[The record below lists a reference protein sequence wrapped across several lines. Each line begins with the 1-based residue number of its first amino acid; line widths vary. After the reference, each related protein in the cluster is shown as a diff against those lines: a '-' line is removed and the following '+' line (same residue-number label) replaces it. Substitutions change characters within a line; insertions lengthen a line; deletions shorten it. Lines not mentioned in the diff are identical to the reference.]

1 MLPSTMTA
9 MVSQSPSLR
18 TMPSAPRA
26 QLIGA
31 MFAPAQIH
39 ICCSPVESLSASGM
53 GSIAWTSTLSPA
65 RASVAM
71 IAPWPPGRCPV
82 ASRCRNGRDTAPATE
97 TLSRQT
103 ARRTLGN
110 QQEGSEGTGSLVVL
124 GKVWPGAYVDSIRL
138 MQVADALRRFPG
150 VSAVELLIATE
161 ANRRALAGSGLWPS
175 DCHAAGITDL
185 VLAVRAAGEAPAHAA
200 LEAAERLLAERP
212 RPDEAPVDEPC
223 RSIRSAIRRE
233 PGARFTVVS
242 VPGPYAA
249 NEAHQALA
257 AGHHVFI
264 FSDGVTLEEEVRL
277 KRRAAGAGLLVMGP
291 ECGTAILDGVG
302 IGFANRVRRGPI
314 GLVGASGTGLQEVT
328 CLLHRLGSGVSQ
340 AIGTGG
346 RDLDAMVG
354 GLTTLEALRRLAL
367 DPDTRVLALVS
378 KPASPRVAERVLAAA
393 GATGKPVVA
402 CLLGWQ
408 GAAPAGVR
416 SVETLE
422 ATALACV
429 EALGTPA
436 PKLERP
442 AIPWRPRR
450 RAGGVRGFYTGG
462 SLCEEARG
470 LVGPGPHRF
479 VDFGDAEYTR
489 GRPHPMIDPALR
501 SAAVAA
507 AGDDPE
513 AAVILVDVVLGEC
526 AHPDPAGAVAE
537 AVREARQRAARAGRT
552 LDLVAHV
559 VGTDGDA
566 QGLAVQERALAAL
579 DVVVCASNR
588 ISAEVARELAEGAGG
603 R

>member
-1 MLPSTMTA
+1 
-9 MVSQSPSLR
+9 
-18 TMPSAPRA
+18 
-26 QLIGA
+26 
-31 MFAPAQIH
+31 
-39 ICCSPVESLSASGM
+39 
-53 GSIAWTSTLSPA
+53 
-65 RASVAM
+65 
-71 IAPWPPGRCPV
+71 
-82 ASRCRNGRDTAPATE
+82 
-97 TLSRQT
+97 
-103 ARRTLGN
+103 
-110 QQEGSEGTGSLVVL
+110 
-124 GKVWPGAYVDSIRL
+124 
-138 MQVADALRRFPG
+138 MQVADALRRLPG
-150 VSAVELLIATE
+150 VSAVELLMATE
-161 ANRRALAGSGLWPS
+161 ANRRALAGSGLWPPDS
-175 DCHAAGITDL
+175 HAAGATDL

-200 LEAAERLLAERP
+200 LEAADRLLAERP

-233 PGARFTVVS
+233 PGARFTIVS

-277 KRRAAGAGLLVMGP
+277 KRRAASAGLLVMGP

-328 CLLHRLGSGVSQ
+328 CLLHRLGTGVSQ

-346 RDLDAMVG
+346 RDLEAMVG

-416 SVETLE
+416 SVE
-422 ATALACV
+422 
-429 EALGTPA
+429 ALGTPA

-442 AIPWRPRR
+442 AIPSRPRR

-470 LVGPGPHRF
+470 LIGPGPHRF

-501 SAAVAA
+501 S
-507 AGDDPE
+507 E
-513 AAVILVDVVLGEC
+513 
-526 AHPDPAGAVAE
+526 
-537 AVREARQRAARAGRT
+537 
-552 LDLVAHV
+552 
-559 VGTDGDA
+559 
-566 QGLAVQERALAAL
+566 
-579 DVVVCASNR
+579 
-588 ISAEVARELAEGAGG
+588 
-603 R
+603 

>member
-1 MLPSTMTA
+1 
-9 MVSQSPSLR
+9 
-18 TMPSAPRA
+18 
-26 QLIGA
+26 
-31 MFAPAQIH
+31 
-39 ICCSPVESLSASGM
+39 
-53 GSIAWTSTLSPA
+53 
-65 RASVAM
+65 
-71 IAPWPPGRCPV
+71 
-82 ASRCRNGRDTAPATE
+82 
-97 TLSRQT
+97 
-103 ARRTLGN
+103 
-110 QQEGSEGTGSLVVL
+110 LVVL
-124 GKVWPGAYVDSIRL
+124 GKVWSGAYVDSIRL
-138 MQVADALRRFPG
+138 MQVADALRRLPG
-150 VSAVELLIATE
+150 VSAVELLMATE

-175 DCHAAGITDL
+175 DCHAAGVTDL

-233 PGARFTVVS
+233 PGARFTIVS

-277 KRRAAGAGLLVMGP
+277 KRRAASAGLLVMGP

-328 CLLHRLGSGVSQ
+328 CLLHRLGTGVSQ

-422 ATALACV
+422 ATALACL
-429 EALGTPA
+429 EALGPPA

-442 AIPWRPRR
+442 AIPSRPRR

-537 AVREARQRAARAGRT
+537 AVREARRRAARAGRT
-552 LDLVAHV
+552 LDVVARV
-559 VGTDGDA
+559 VGTDGDP
-566 QGLAVQERALAAL
+566 QGLVVQERTLAAL
-579 DVVVCASNR
+579 DAVVCASNR
-588 ISAEVARELAEGAGG
+588 MAAEVARELAEGAGG